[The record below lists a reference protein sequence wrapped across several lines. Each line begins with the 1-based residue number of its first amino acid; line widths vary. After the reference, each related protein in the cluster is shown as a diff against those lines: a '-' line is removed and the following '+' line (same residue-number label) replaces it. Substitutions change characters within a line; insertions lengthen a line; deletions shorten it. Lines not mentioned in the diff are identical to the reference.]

1 MGGGHQQGD
10 MHMVAA
16 RLGFERGMVSTRWAT
31 SRLTTWTGLEN
42 TTLTLYIE
50 GWFLARKATWALSEC
65 MVTSSADYYMLIN
78 ECAWSKSRVCLLR
91 PEVDMGLVLESE
103 LGQKWR

>member
-1 MGGGHQQGD
+1 

-16 RLGFERGMVSTRWAT
+16 RLGFERAMVGTRWAT
-31 SRLTTWTGLEN
+31 SRLTTWTSLEN

-50 GWFLARKATWALSEC
+50 SWFLARKATWALSEC
-65 MVTSSADYYMLIN
+65 MVINSADYYMLVN